1 MRVLDLFA
9 GCGGLSLGFL
19 RAGYQIVGSVEH
31 DALAA
36 KSHAR
41 NFFKPPN
48 GTRSMHATP
57 RDIIEIEPKALLA
70 DLALGEPQIA
80 IDVIAGGPPCQAYAR
95 VGRAKLREIAK
106 HPEAF
111 LRDPRGDLYLR
122 FLHYVRELQ
131 PLVVL
136 IENVPDALNQ
146 GGHNIAEET
155 CEALNDFGYEARY
168 TLLNSVF
175 YGVPQMRERMFLLA
189 YAKELKVE
197 VEFPAPTHWI
207 KLPRGY
213 EGTRSVAFK
222 TLKPNL
228 FRADSYY
235 VPPPDGRVDHFFI
248 FDTWN

>member
-9 GCGGLSLGFL
+9 GCGGLSLGFS
-19 RAGYQIVGSVEH
+19 RAGYQIAGAVEL
-31 DALAA
+31 DDLAA
-36 KSHAR
+36 KSHAE
-41 NFFKPPN
+41 NFFKEARD
-48 GTRSMHATP
+48 GSRSAHAKA
-57 RDIIEIEPKALLA
+57 RDITKIEAKRLIA
-70 DLALGEPQIA
+70 DLGLGEPHLA

-111 LRDPRGDLYLR
+111 LRDPRSNLYLR
-122 FLHYVRELQ
+122 FLNYVEELQ

-136 IENVPDALNQ
+136 IENVPDAINH

-155 CEALNDFGYEARY
+155 CEALDDLGYEARY

-197 VEFPAPTHWI
+197 VEFPEPTHWI

-213 EGTRSVAFK
+213 EGTRSVALK
-222 TLKPNL
+222 TLEPNL
-228 FRADSYY
+228 FRADSHY
-235 VPPPDGRVDHFFI
+235 VPPPETVSGLAA
-248 FDTWN
+248 